1 MKDKSLENLYKKAR
15 TGDKQALEKIIE
27 YFNPLLCNYS
37 IINDKFDED
46 CYQQLC
52 VRLILCIKNFKVKG

>member
-1 MKDKSLENLYKKAR
+1 MNNKSLENLYKRAKA
-15 TGDKQALEKIIE
+15 GDKKATEEIIE

-37 IINDKFDED
+37 IINNKFDED

-52 VRLILCIKNFKVKG
+52 VRIILCIKNFEVKG